1 MEIASHWGK
10 YYAVANIFSNSNF
23 RFFLFFECMIMFFF
37 LIKKQ
42 KGHQWSPA
50 DAQPRGA

>member
-10 YYAVANIFSNSNF
+10 YAVANIFPIQIC
-23 RFFLFFECMIMFFF
+23 FFFVLRMYDNVFF